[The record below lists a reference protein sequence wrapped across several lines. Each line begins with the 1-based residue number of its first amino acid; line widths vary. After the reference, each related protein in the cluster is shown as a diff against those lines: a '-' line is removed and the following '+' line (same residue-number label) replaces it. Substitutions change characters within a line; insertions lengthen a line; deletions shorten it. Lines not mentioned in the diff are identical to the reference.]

1 MGYSLGRWDDDT
13 LIVDSAGDTDMLE
26 AVCERSSEDW
36 PGSLSDTADRA
47 NTRCSGDVNLE
58 ERLGKLDA
66 DHQIVRDVGPR
77 MLADKL
83 AKLVLP
89 SLTEC
94 GAVLEFGSVL
104 GGQYSDGEQGRTAPR
119 HRKLSQPYPHPG
131 GRAAAL
137 PPEGWAGK
145 VPGRPAISV
154 RTVCIV
160 DSRASTRPVSRSILP
175 LTMSTPMPA
184 VTDPTAPTTAA
195 MAVRVS
201 TM

>member
-1 MGYSLGRWDDDT
+1 MDGHELEADPWPSWMGYSLGRWDGDT

-104 GGQYSDGEQGRTAPR
+104 GGQIFGRRAGANRAP
-119 HRKLSQPYPHPG
+119 
-131 GRAAAL
+131 
-137 PPEGWAGK
+137 
-145 VPGRPAISV
+145 
-154 RTVCIV
+154 
-160 DSRASTRPVSRSILP
+160 
-175 LTMSTPMPA
+175 
-184 VTDPTAPTTAA
+184 AP
-195 MAVRVS
+195 
-201 TM
+201 